1 MKKVFPLFLIVFALI
16 LTAFNTDDKE
26 KFPTIKNGS
35 KLPLKN
41 EKMLDISGEKFSLAD
56 LKGEN
61 GTLIIFSCNTCPFVI
76 NWEDRY
82 REVEALSKRVNVGLV
97 YINPNENQRQ
107 GVDSYE
113 AMKEHAGKYQYSAP
127 YLVDVDSKV
136 ANAFGAKT
144 TPHIF
149 LFDKND
155 KLVYQGSIDD
165 NSKDKNEV
173 KEKYLQNALMNL
185 QQGKAINPDQTKAV
199 GCSIKRVK

>member
-16 LTAFNTDDKE
+16 LTAFSADEKE
-26 KFPTIKNGS
+26 KYPTIKNGS

-41 EKMLDISGEKFSLAD
+41 EKMLDVSGEKLSMAD

-82 REVEALSKRVNVGLV
+82 REIEALSKRVNVGLV
-97 YINPNENQRQ
+97 YLNPNENQRQ

-113 AMKEHAGKYQYSAP
+113 AMKEHAVKYNYSVP
-127 YLVDVDSKV
+127 YLVDTDSKV

-165 NSKDKNEV
+165 NSKDASAV
-173 KEKYLQNALMNL
+173 KEKYLYNALINL
-185 QQGKAINPDQTKAV
+185 QQGNAINPDQTKAV